1 MGKLDGKVV
10 IVTGSSRDI
19 GAEIARLF
27 ASEGGK
33 VICASRTAQEG
44 DDPLPGSAETTV
56 GQIREAGGEA
66 TAVVC
71 QITIPEDC
79 ERLVK
84 AARDIYGPV
93 DVLVNNAAQTMPW
106 EPTIKDYP
114 LDAWMT
120 SWSVN
125 LHAPFLLSKL
135 VLDHMIPRGSG
146 SIVNIGSRQAVG
158 PGRGPYPDAPEAGAV
173 TYGTT
178 KAALE
183 RFTQGLAM
191 EVYRYGVSVTCVAPS
206 VIVPSWANVRDSLVD
221 SIDDTRG
228 EFPEYLAK
236 AALLLASEPLDKVTG
251 RVCYS
256 QQLLLEYG
264 LITEGRGTGVDPKLP
279 GSGYAQI

>member
-1 MGKLDGKVV
+1 MGKLEGKVV

-27 ASEGGK
+27 ASQGGK
-33 VICASRTAQEG
+33 VICASRTARDG

-66 TAVVC
+66 TALVC
-71 QITIPEDC
+71 QISVPEECD
-79 ERLVK
+79 RLVK

-106 EPTIKDYP
+106 EPTVKDYP

-120 SWSVN
+120 SWAVN
-125 LHAPFLLSKL
+125 LHAPFVLSKL

-146 SIVNIGSRQAVG
+146 SIVNIGSGSAVG
-158 PGRGPYPDAPEAGAV
+158 PGRGPYPDAPQSGTVA
-173 TYGTT
+173 YGTT

-191 EVYRYGVSVTCVAPS
+191 EVYRYGISVTCLSPS
-206 VIVPSWANVRDSLVD
+206 QIVPSWANVRDGLVD
-221 SIDDTRG
+221 AIDDPRG
-228 EFPEYLAK
+228 EFSDVMAR
-236 AALLLASEPLDKVTG
+236 AALLLATEPLDKVTG

-256 QQLLLEYG
+256 QQILKEFGWLPD
-264 LITEGRGTGVDPKLP
+264 GRGRGVDPDRP
-279 GSGYAQI
+279 SSGYSRI